1 MLPHSMKEHSVS
13 KNLVQEVEEQRHDVV
28 VESYNLMWSE
38 LINQFKA
45 GDVEI
50 DPLYQR
56 GFRWSRDQQTR
67 YIESLLLNI
76 PTPPI
81 FLAEKANGSFEVIDG
96 LQRFSTVIKF
106 FCEEIPAEVMNVSI
120 VGVAEENNLSI
131 PSVLSSAPI
140 LKGLENLTRS
150 TMPDT
155 LLRTL
160 RYARVQVVLLKKE
173 SSPLAKFNVF
183 TRLNRSGT
191 TLSNQEIRNCSAR
204 LTESPFADE
213 LMALAGIDFVCN
225 ALKLSPKDKASMG
238 VQESIL
244 RLIAFGNYKPT
255 TAKLED
261 FLDEVMY
268 TVSSGGLKFDDKQKN
283 KVIDVFKIVHH
294 AYPQGEAFRFR
305 KNDKFTGAFSPN
317 LFDIIAV
324 GIYLNISICKK
335 IPVDRMR
342 ELIIRLHKQEEA
354 IKLTGAG
361 SNARLKMI
369 GRVAFGKNWFSKG

>member
-1 MLPHSMKEHSVS
+1 MS
-13 KNLVQEVEEQRHDVV
+13 K
-28 VESYNLMWSE
+28 
-38 LINQFKA
+38 LIRFTK
-45 GDVEI
+45 G
-50 DPLYQR
+50 
-56 GFRWSRDQQTR
+56 GFSWTTDQQTR

-81 FLAEKANGSFEVIDG
+81 FLAEKHNGSFEVIDG

-106 FCEEIPAEVMNVSI
+106 FCEELKGGGSSSPSAGVPAENDL
-120 VGVAEENNLSI
+120 NI
-131 PSVLSSAPI
+131 PTVLSNAPI
-140 LKGLENLTRS
+140 LKGLEKLSRS

-160 RYARVQVVLLKKE
+160 RYARVQVILLKKE

-213 LMALAGIDFVCN
+213 LMALATIDYVCDSLN
-225 ALKLSPKDKASMG
+225 LSTKDKASMG

-268 TVSSGGLKFDDKQKN
+268 KISSNDLKFDSKEKN
-283 KVIDVFKIVHH
+283 KITDVFKVIYN
-294 AYPQGEAFRFR
+294 AFPQGEAFRFR
-305 KNDKFTGAFSPN
+305 KNGKFTGGFSPN
-317 LFDIIAV
+317 LFDIVAV
-324 GIYLNISICKK
+324 GVYLNLSKCKK
-335 IPVDRMR
+335 ISVERMR
-342 ELIIRLHKQEEA
+342 DLIVKLHDQDEA

-369 GRVAFGKNWFSKG
+369 GRVSFGKQWFSKG

>member
-1 MLPHSMKEHSVS
+1 MS
-13 KNLVQEVEEQRHDVV
+13 KNLLKEVESQRHEVV
-28 VESYNLMWSE
+28 VESYTQMWSE
-38 LINQFKA
+38 LINQFKV

-56 GFRWSRDQQTR
+56 GFRWGMDQQTR

-81 FLAEKANGSFEVIDG
+81 FLAEKNNGSFEVIDG

-106 FCEEIPAEVMNVSI
+106 FSEEINF
-120 VGVAEENNLSI
+120 EEHDIKNSSLDETNNI
-131 PSVLSSAPI
+131 RTPSTLTNAPI
-140 LKGLENLTRS
+140 LKGLNNISRS
-150 TMPDT
+150 NMPDT

-160 RYARVQVVLLKKE
+160 RYSRVQVILLKKE

-213 LMALAGIDFVCN
+213 LIELANIDFIGDSLN
-225 ALKLSPKDKASMG
+225 MSNKDKSSMG
-238 VQESIL
+238 IQESIL
-244 RLIAFGNYKPT
+244 RLIAFGNFEPSST
-255 TAKLED
+255 RLED

-268 TVSSGGLKFDDKQKN
+268 DISSGKFDFNSKEKTKIISTF
-283 KVIDVFKIVHH
+283 KVIFG
-294 AYPQGEAFRFR
+294 AYPAGEAFRFR
-305 KNDKFTGAFSPN
+305 KNNKFSGAFSPN

-324 GIYLNISICKK
+324 GIYLNISYCKK
-335 IPVDRMR
+335 LPPERIRD
-342 ELIIRLHKQEEA
+342 LILSIHEQQDA

-361 SNARLKMI
+361 SNARSKMI
-369 GRVAFGKNWFSKG
+369 GRVEFGKKWFSKG

>member
-1 MLPHSMKEHSVS
+1 MT
-13 KNLVQEVEEQRHDVV
+13 KNLVDEVEEQRHEVV
-28 VESYNLMWSE
+28 VDSYTQMWSE

-56 GFRWSRDQQTR
+56 GFRWTVDQQTR

-81 FLAEKANGSFEVIDG
+81 FLAEKQNGSFEVIDG
-96 LQRFSTVIKF
+96 LQRFSTVVKF
-106 FCEEIPAEVMNVSI
+106 FCEEIKGVASNVSAA
-120 VGVAEENNLSI
+120 GVPVENDLNI
-131 PSVLSSAPI
+131 PTVLSHAPI
-140 LKGLENLTRS
+140 LKGLEKLSRA

-160 RYARVQVVLLKKE
+160 RYARVQVILLKKE

-204 LTESPFADE
+204 LTESPFADQ
-213 LMALAGIDFVCN
+213 LMAVANSDFVCD
-225 ALKLSPKDKASMG
+225 ALRMSVKDRASMG

-268 TVSSGGLKFDDKQKN
+268 SISSGGMKFDENEKK
-283 KVIDVFKIVHH
+283 KVTDVFKVIHN
-294 AYPQGEAFRFR
+294 AYPDGEAFRFR
-305 KNDKFTGAFSPN
+305 KNGKFTGGFSPN
-317 LFDIIAV
+317 LFDIVAV
-324 GIYLNISICKK
+324 GIYLNLSKCKK
-335 IPVDRMR
+335 ISVERMR
-342 ELIIRLHKQEEA
+342 KLIVELHDQDEA

-369 GRVAFGKNWFSKG
+369 GRVAFGKKWFSKG

>member
-1 MLPHSMKEHSVS
+1 MT
-13 KNLVQEVEEQRHDVV
+13 KNLVQEAEDQRHEVV
-28 VESYNLMWSE
+28 VESYTQMWSE

-56 GFRWSRDQQTR
+56 GFRWSTDQQTR

-81 FLAEKANGSFEVIDG
+81 FLAEKSNGSFEVIDG

-106 FCEEIPAEVMNVSI
+106 FCEEIRPALPDSKAFSV
-120 VGVAEENNLSI
+120 VAENDLSVPTI
-131 PSVLSSAPI
+131 LSNAPI
-140 LKGLENLTRS
+140 LKGLKNLSRS

-160 RYARVQVVLLKKE
+160 RYSRVQVILLKKE

-213 LMALAGIDFVCN
+213 LMALASIDFVCN
-225 ALKLSPKDKASMG
+225 ALNMSAKDRASMG
-238 VQESIL
+238 VQEVIL
-244 RLIAFGNYKPT
+244 RLIAFGNFTPS

-268 TVSSGGLKFDDKQKN
+268 TISSGTFAFSANEKT
-283 KVIDVFKIVHH
+283 KVVDTFQVIYR

-305 KNDKFTGAFSPN
+305 KKDKFAGSFSPN

-324 GIYLNISICKK
+324 GVYLNLSLCKK
-335 IPVDRMR
+335 LPIERMR
-342 ELIIRLHKQEEA
+342 ELIIELHDQKDA

-369 GRVAFGKNWFSKG
+369 GRVAFGKQWFAKG

>member
-1 MLPHSMKEHSVS
+1 MEDEIMS
-13 KNLVQEVEEQRHDVV
+13 KNLVTEVESQRHEVV
-28 VESYNLMWSE
+28 VESYTQMWSE
-38 LINQFKA
+38 LISQFKV

-56 GFRWSRDQQTR
+56 GFRWSMDQQTR

-81 FLAEKANGSFEVIDG
+81 FLAEKNNGSFEVIDG

-106 FCEEIPAEVMNVSI
+106 FSAEIDFNEDNLKNVSL
-120 VGVAEENNLSI
+120 VEQNDLRI
-131 PSVLSSAPI
+131 PSVLSNAPI
-140 LKGLENLTRS
+140 LKGLANISRT

-160 RYARVQVVLLKKE
+160 RYARVQVILLKKE

-213 LMALAGIDFVCN
+213 LISLANIDYIGQALN
-225 ALKLSPKDKASMG
+225 MSSKDKSSMG
-238 VQESIL
+238 IQETIL
-244 RLIAFGNYKPT
+244 RLVAFGNFEPT

-261 FLDEVMY
+261 FLDEIMY
-268 TVSSGGLKFDDKQKN
+268 RISSGAFNFNQKEKN
-283 KVIDVFKIVHH
+283 KILDTFKVIFQ
-294 AYPQGEAFRFR
+294 AYPEGEAFRFR
-305 KNDKFTGAFSPN
+305 KNNKFSGAFSPN

-324 GIYLNISICKK
+324 GIYLNIAKCKK
-335 IPVDRMR
+335 MAPEQIQK
-342 ELIIRLHKQEEA
+342 LILDIHDQQEA

-361 SNARLKMI
+361 SNARSKMI
-369 GRVAFGKNWFSKG
+369 GRVDFGKNWFSRG

>member
-1 MLPHSMKEHSVS
+1 MT
-13 KNLVQEVEEQRHDVV
+13 KNLVQEVEDQRHEVV
-28 VESYNLMWSE
+28 VESYTQMWSE

-56 GFRWSRDQQTR
+56 GFRWSADQQTR

-81 FLAEKANGSFEVIDG
+81 FLAEKINGSFEVIDG

-106 FCEEIPAEVMNVSI
+106 FCEEIRGELNGIPAM
-120 VGVAEENNLSI
+120 GVAAENDLNIPTVLSI
-131 PSVLSSAPI
+131 API
-140 LKGLENLTRS
+140 LKGLEKLTRS

-160 RYARVQVVLLKKE
+160 RYARVQVILLKKE

-213 LMALAGIDFVCN
+213 LMALAGIDYVCA
-225 ALKLSPKDKASMG
+225 ALNMSAKDKASMG

-244 RLIAFGNYKPT
+244 RLVAFGNYKPAS
-255 TAKLED
+255 AKLED

-268 TVSSGGLKFDDKQKN
+268 TVSSGGLKFNDKEKN
-283 KVIDVFKIVHH
+283 KITEVFKVIYN
-294 AYPQGEAFRFR
+294 AFPQGEAFRFR
-305 KNDKFTGAFSPN
+305 KNGKFTGGFSPN

-324 GIYLNISICKK
+324 GIYLNLAKCKK
-335 IPVDRMR
+335 IHVEDMR
-342 ELIIRLHKQEEA
+342 NLIIQLHDQDDA

-369 GRVAFGKNWFSKG
+369 GRVAFGKQWFSKG

>member
-1 MLPHSMKEHSVS
+1 MT
-13 KNLVQEVEEQRHDVV
+13 KNLVQEVEEQRHEVV
-28 VESYNLMWSE
+28 VESYTQMWSE

-56 GFRWSRDQQTR
+56 GFRWSTDQQTR

-81 FLAEKANGSFEVIDG
+81 FLAEKNNGSFEVIDG

-106 FCEEIPAEVMNVSI
+106 FCEEIRGDVQKLPAA
-120 VGVAEENNLSI
+120 GVAAENDLNIPTILSN
-131 PSVLSSAPI
+131 API
-140 LKGLENLTRS
+140 LKGLEKLSRS

-160 RYARVQVVLLKKE
+160 RYARVQVILLKKE

-213 LMALAGIDFVCN
+213 LMALAGIDFVCDAMN
-225 ALKLSPKDKASMG
+225 MSAKDKASMG

-244 RLIAFGNYKPT
+244 RLVAFGNYKPT

-268 TVSSGGLKFDDKQKN
+268 TISSGGLQFNEKEKTK
-283 KVIDVFKIVHH
+283 IADVFKIIHN

-324 GIYLNISICKK
+324 GVYLNLSKCKK
-335 IPVDRMR
+335 MSVERMR
-342 ELIIRLHKQEEA
+342 DLIIELHTQDEA

-369 GRVAFGKNWFSKG
+369 GRVAFGKQWFAKG

>member
-1 MLPHSMKEHSVS
+1 MS
-13 KNLVQEVEEQRHDVV
+13 KNLVSEVEAQRHEVV
-28 VESYNLMWSE
+28 VESYTQMWSE
-38 LINQFKA
+38 LINQFKI

-56 GFRWSRDQQTR
+56 GFRWSMDQQTR

-81 FLAEKANGSFEVIDG
+81 FLAEKNNGSFEVIDG

-106 FCEEIPAEVMNVSI
+106 FSEEIDFNKLNIKIINSDPQNDI
-120 VGVAEENNLSI
+120 RT
-131 PSVLSSAPI
+131 PSVLSNAPI
-140 LKGLENLTRS
+140 LKGLDNISRS

-160 RYARVQVVLLKKE
+160 RYSRVQVILLKKE

-213 LMALAGIDFVCN
+213 LISLANLDFVID
-225 ALKLSPKDKASMG
+225 ALNMSSKDQSSMG

-244 RLIAFGNYKPT
+244 RLIAFGNFKPS

-261 FLDEVMY
+261 FLDEIMY
-268 TVSSGGLKFDDKQKN
+268 HISSGKFNFNDKEK
-283 KVIDVFKIVHH
+283 KKITDTFRIIFD
-294 AYPQGEAFRFR
+294 AYPNGEAFRFR
-305 KNDKFTGAFSPN
+305 KNNKFSGGFSPN

-324 GIYLNISICKK
+324 GIYLNISHCKK
-335 IPVDRMR
+335 IGSDKIRD
-342 ELIIRLHKQEEA
+342 LIVALHDQKDA

-361 SNARLKMI
+361 SNARSKMI
-369 GRVAFGKNWFSKG
+369 GRVEFGKGWFSRG

>member
-1 MLPHSMKEHSVS
+1 MS
-13 KNLVQEVEEQRHDVV
+13 KNLVEEVESQRHEVV
-28 VESYNLMWSE
+28 VESYTQMWSE
-38 LINQFKA
+38 LINQFKV

-56 GFRWSRDQQTR
+56 GFRWSMDQQTR

-81 FLAEKANGSFEVIDG
+81 FLAEKNNGSFEIIDG

-106 FCEEIPAEVMNVSI
+106 FSEEINFDEHNVKSI
-120 VGVAEENNLSI
+120 IIDEQNDIRTPSILSN
-131 PSVLSSAPI
+131 API
-140 LKGLENLTRS
+140 LKGLANISRATI
-150 TMPDT
+150 PDT

-160 RYARVQVVLLKKE
+160 RYARVQVILLKKE

-213 LMALAGIDFVCN
+213 LISLAKIDYVGRSLN
-225 ALKLSPKDKASMG
+225 MSRKDESSMG
-238 VQESIL
+238 IQESIL
-244 RLIAFGNYKPT
+244 RLIAFGNFEPT
-255 TAKLED
+255 SAKLED
-261 FLDEVMY
+261 FLDEIMY
-268 TVSSGGLKFDDKQKN
+268 DISSGKFNFTKKEKN
-283 KVIDVFKIVHH
+283 KVTDTFKVIFD
-294 AYPQGEAFRFR
+294 AYPDGEAFRFR
-305 KNDKFTGAFSPN
+305 KNNKFSGAFSPN

-324 GIYLNISICKK
+324 GIYLNISKCKK
-335 IPVDRMR
+335 IGSERVR
-342 ELIIRLHKQEEA
+342 ELILGIHEKEEA

-361 SNARLKMI
+361 SNARSKML
-369 GRVAFGKNWFSKG
+369 GRVNFGKDWFSRG